1 MTYET
6 AFWIVA
12 ALLAFVAVFAVLW
25 ALLRPARNDD
35 HALARELSREALSEQ
50 LRVLEDERAAG
61 LVTDRIYEESVADVE
76 RRALEELSG
85 EEQHPRNAAPGKTF
99 AFGLAGLVVIGAVAL
114 YMGLGSPS
122 LINFVSEPPK
132 AGIMQA
138 DGTLGSTEGLYNEES
153 LAAYLKDNGKDERAW
168 VLYARLKVRDKA
180 WKEAADA
187 YKRAVDLNGFV
198 AKDADV
204 LVEYAA
210 SLISQE
216 TREGYLASL
225 TVLDRVLAIN
235 DKLLSAREL
244 YAISS
249 LELGH
254 WTKARESI
262 EFLLSQMSMDDPV
275 YERLAQTGAYAA
287 EQERREAEAKAKEET
302 SARP

>member
-6 AFWIVA
+6 TFWIVA
-12 ALLAFVAVFAVLW
+12 ALLAAVAVFAVLW
-25 ALLRPARNDD
+25 ALLRPARSDD
-35 HALARELSREALSEQ
+35 QALARELSREALSEQ

-61 LVTDRIYEESVADVE
+61 LVTDRIYEESMADVE
-76 RRALEELSG
+76 RRALEELAG
-85 EEQHPRNAAPGKTF
+85 DEQRPRHAAPGKVF
-99 AFGLAGLVVIGAVAL
+99 ALGVAGLVAAGTFAL
-114 YMGLGSPS
+114 YIGLGSPS
-122 LINFVSEPPK
+122 LINFVSDPPK
-132 AGIMQA
+132 QGIMQA

-168 VLYARLKVRDKA
+168 VLYARLKVRDKD

-187 YKRAVDLNGFV
+187 YKRAVDVKGFV
-198 AKDADV
+198 AKDADA

-210 SLISQE
+210 ALISQE

-225 TVLDRVLAIN
+225 TVLDRALAIN

-244 YAISS
+244 YAIAS

-254 WTKARESI
+254 WTKARENI

-287 EQERREAEAKAKEET
+287 EQERREAEAKAKEKNGK
-302 SARP
+302 

>member
-12 ALLAFVAVFAVLW
+12 ALLSVVAVFAILW
-25 ALLRPARNDD
+25 ALLRPASDD
-35 HALARELSREALSEQ
+35 DGQLNKELSREALSEQ
-50 LRVLEDERAAG
+50 LRVLDDERAAG
-61 LVTDRIYEESVADVE
+61 LVTDRIYEESVADVQ
-76 RRALEELSG
+76 RRALEELVDDEKHAKRS
-85 EEQHPRNAAPGKTF
+85 APGKVF
-99 AFGLAGLVVIGAVAL
+99 AIGLVVVVAASTFAL
-114 YMGLGSPS
+114 YKGLGSPS
-122 LINFVSEPPK
+122 LINFVSDPPK
-132 AGIMQA
+132 QGIMQA
-138 DGTLGSTEGLYNEES
+138 DGTLGSTEGLYDEAS
-153 LAAYLKDNGKDERAW
+153 LAAYLKDNGGDERAW
-168 VLYARLKVRDKA
+168 VLYARLKVRDKD

-187 YKRAVDLNGFV
+187 YKRAVDVEGFV

-210 SLISQE
+210 ALISQE

-225 TVLDRVLAIN
+225 TVLDRALAIN

-244 YAISS
+244 YAIVS

-254 WTKARESI
+254 WTKARENI

-287 EQERREAEAKAKEET
+287 EQERREAEAKAKEKNGK
-302 SARP
+302 

>member
-12 ALLAFVAVFAVLW
+12 ALLSVVAVFAILW
-25 ALLRPARNDD
+25 ALLRPASDD
-35 HALARELSREALSEQ
+35 DGQLNKELSREALSEQ
-50 LRVLEDERAAG
+50 LRVLDDERAAG
-61 LVTDRIYEESVADVE
+61 LVTDRIYEESVADVQ
-76 RRALEELSG
+76 RRALEELVDDEKHAKRS
-85 EEQHPRNAAPGKTF
+85 APGKVF
-99 AFGLAGLVVIGAVAL
+99 AIGLVVVVAASTFAL
-114 YMGLGSPS
+114 YKGLGSPS
-122 LINFVSEPPK
+122 LINFVSDPPK
-132 AGIMQA
+132 QGIMQA
-138 DGTLGSTEGLYNEES
+138 DGTLGSTEGLYDEAS
-153 LAAYLKDNGKDERAW
+153 LAAYLKDNGGDERAW
-168 VLYARLKVRDKA
+168 VLYARLKVRDKD

-187 YKRAVDLNGFV
+187 YKRAVDVEGFV

-210 SLISQE
+210 ALISQE

-225 TVLDRVLAIN
+225 TVLDRALAIN

-244 YAISS
+244 YAIAS

-254 WTKARESI
+254 WTKARENI

-287 EQERREAEAKAKEET
+287 EQERREAEAKAKEKNGK
-302 SARP
+302 

>member
-12 ALLAFVAVFAVLW
+12 ALLSVVAVFAILW
-25 ALLRPARNDD
+25 ALLRPASDD
-35 HALARELSREALSEQ
+35 DGQLNKELSREALSEQ
-50 LRVLEDERAAG
+50 LRVLDDERAAG
-61 LVTDRIYEESVADVE
+61 LVTDRIYEESVADVQ
-76 RRALEELSG
+76 RRALEELVDDEKHAKRS
-85 EEQHPRNAAPGKTF
+85 APGKVF
-99 AFGLAGLVVIGAVAL
+99 AIGLVVVVAASTFAL
-114 YMGLGSPS
+114 YKGLGSPS
-122 LINFVSEPPK
+122 LINFVSDPPK
-132 AGIMQA
+132 QGIMQA
-138 DGTLGSTEGLYNEES
+138 DGTLGSTEGLYDEAS
-153 LAAYLKDNGKDERAW
+153 LAAYLKDNGGDERAW

-187 YKRAVDLNGFV
+187 YKRAVDVGGFV

-210 SLISQE
+210 ALISQE

-225 TVLDRVLAIN
+225 TVLDRALAIN

-244 YAISS
+244 YAIAS

-254 WTKARESI
+254 WTRARESI

-287 EQERREAEAKAKEET
+287 EQERREAEAKAKEKNGK
-302 SARP
+302 

>member
-12 ALLAFVAVFAVLW
+12 ALLSVVAVFAILW
-25 ALLRPARNDD
+25 ALLRPASDD
-35 HALARELSREALSEQ
+35 DGQLNKELSREALSEQ
-50 LRVLEDERAAG
+50 LRVLDDERAVG
-61 LVTDRIYEESVADVE
+61 LVTDRIYEESVADVQ
-76 RRALEELSG
+76 RRALEELVDDEKHAKRS
-85 EEQHPRNAAPGKTF
+85 APGKVF
-99 AFGLAGLVVIGAVAL
+99 AIGLVVVVAASTFAL
-114 YMGLGSPS
+114 YKGLGSPS
-122 LINFVSEPPK
+122 LINFVSDPPK
-132 AGIMQA
+132 QGIMQA
-138 DGTLGSTEGLYNEES
+138 DGTLGSTEGLYDEAS
-153 LAAYLKDNGKDERAW
+153 LAAYLKDNGGDERAW
-168 VLYARLKVRDKA
+168 VLYARLKVRDKD

-187 YKRAVDLNGFV
+187 YKRAVDVEGFV

-210 SLISQE
+210 ALISQE

-225 TVLDRVLAIN
+225 TVLDRALAIN

-244 YAISS
+244 YAIAS

-254 WTKARESI
+254 WTKARENI

-287 EQERREAEAKAKEET
+287 EQERREAEAKAKEKNGK
-302 SARP
+302 

>member
-12 ALLAFVAVFAVLW
+12 ALLSVVAVFAILW
-25 ALLRPARNDD
+25 ALLRPASDD
-35 HALARELSREALSEQ
+35 DGQLNKELSREALSEQ
-50 LRVLEDERAAG
+50 LRVLDDERAAG
-61 LVTDRIYEESVADVE
+61 LVTDRIYEESVADVQ
-76 RRALEELSG
+76 RRALEELVDDEKHAKRS
-85 EEQHPRNAAPGKTF
+85 APGKVF
-99 AFGLAGLVVIGAVAL
+99 AIGLVVVVAASTFVL
-114 YMGLGSPS
+114 YKGLGSPS
-122 LINFVSEPPK
+122 LINFVSDPPK
-132 AGIMQA
+132 QGIMQA
-138 DGTLGSTEGLYNEES
+138 DGTLGNTEGLYDEAS
-153 LAAYLKDNGKDERAW
+153 LAAYLKDNGGDERAW
-168 VLYARLKVRDKA
+168 VLYARLKVRDKD

-187 YKRAVDLNGFV
+187 YKRAVDVEGFV

-210 SLISQE
+210 ALISQE

-225 TVLDRVLAIN
+225 TVLDRALAIN

-244 YAISS
+244 YAIAS

-254 WTKARESI
+254 WTKARENI

-287 EQERREAEAKAKEET
+287 EQERREAEAKAKEKNGK
-302 SARP
+302 